1 MRCLKGVGQEGEV
14 LLREEGAMGRRGL
27 RATVDRGTTLRQH
40 ATVLVD

>member
-14 LLREEGAMGRRGL
+14 LLREEGAMGRRRL
-27 RATVDRGTTLRQH
+27 RAAIEGGTTLRQH